1 MSLTHTAFG
10 LLWFAKEI
18 LKHQP
23 KVMEEEKYQPTW
35 NAILPLLTKI
45 FQHGENLE
53 VCTYHS
59 QSLYKQEQAIGRLC
73 WEQLTAAQ

>member
-1 MSLTHTAFG
+1 MSLTHTAFA

-23 KVMEEEKYQPTW
+23 KVVEEEKYQPTW

-45 FQHGENLE
+45 WTTNSSTTE
-53 VCTYHS
+53 VF
-59 QSLYKQEQAIGRLC
+59 
-73 WEQLTAAQ
+73 